1 MLWTIQPIYLEKIM
15 SKIKLNAIAT
25 QALLDNDFQ
34 AAILNGRHQE
44 KLSAFQ
50 MNDEE
55 AHAVMA
61 IDAMDIDQFIR
72 RLGNL
77 MKPAQVLG

>member
-1 MLWTIQPIYLEKIM
+1 MIQHINMEKIM

-44 KLSAFQ
+44 KLGAFQ
-50 MNDEE
+50 LNDEE
-55 AHAVMA
+55 VHAVMA

>member
-1 MLWTIQPIYLEKIM
+1 M

-34 AAILNGRHQE
+34 AAILNGQHQE
-44 KLSAFQ
+44 KLGAFQ
-50 MNDEE
+50 LNDEE

-77 MKPAQVLG
+77 MKPAQALG

>member
-1 MLWTIQPIYLEKIM
+1 M

-50 MNDEE
+50 LNDEE

>member
-1 MLWTIQPIYLEKIM
+1 M

-25 QALLDNDFQ
+25 QALLDEEFK
-34 AAILNGRHQE
+34 AAIQSGQHKE

-50 MNDEE
+50 LNDEE
-55 AHAVMA
+55 VQAVMS
-61 IDAMDIDQFIR
+61 IDAMDVDQFIR

-77 MKPAQVLG
+77 MQPAQALS